1 LNQMDTLLR
10 DRIDKMASW
19 SLEKEYENDQKWEI

>member
-1 LNQMDTLLR
+1 LNQMDMPFR
-10 DRIDKMASW
+10 DKLIKQASW